1 MLRSLRLK
9 LTLAFLSAAV
19 LLIALVGGG
28 AIVEVTRYFQSSV
41 DLSLQHRLVGQF
53 QALGIQ
59 MPTELAEA
67 ERTWLESQ
75 GNLARTDSTN
85 TILAGTGSGESDSEG
100 ETPIG
105 ESEVLEGAY
114 SSELAVTFVFP
125 LGEDGHLIYNPNPYT
140 VPMQPNLEASQAA
153 LSNGVDWRTV
163 KLSNGESARLLSIRT
178 APNTEPA
185 VLQAGRLLTEQ
196 DRIFRQLVL
205 GVAAA
210 GVFILVIV
218 ALASWAL
225 AGRTLLPAQRA
236 WDQQQAFVAN
246 ASHELRTPLTLIR
259 ASTEIALRG
268 KVGKE
273 ESGLLQDVLRES
285 DYMSLLVD
293 DLLLLSRLDAGQLK
307 LDIQKVSVSELFNE
321 IRSQSNKLAPRKKTQ
336 INFEDTQSEVMA
348 DPGRLRQVLLILL
361 DNAIKY
367 SPAGTVVRVSARNTD
382 GHVNINVADQG
393 PGIAAEHLSH
403 IFERFY
409 QVDRGFSEETRSNGL
424 GLSIAKGLVELHG
437 GTIEAE
443 SELGK
448 GSRFTVSLPRVS

>member
-28 AIVEVTRYFQSSV
+28 AILEVTRYFQSSV
-41 DLSLQHRLVGQF
+41 DLSLQHRLAGQF

-59 MPTELAEA
+59 LPTELAEA
-67 ERTWLESQ
+67 ERTWLASQ
-75 GNLARTDSTN
+75 GRITAANSA
-85 TILAGTGSGESDSEG
+85 TGLGESDDGG
-100 ETPIG
+100 ETPII

-125 LGEDGHLIYNPNPYT
+125 LGEDGHLIYDPNPYT

-153 LSNGVDWRTV
+153 LNNGIDWRTV
-163 KLSNGESARLLSIRT
+163 KLSNGESARLLSVRT
-178 APNTEPA
+178 APGTEPA

-210 GVFILVIV
+210 GGLIVVIV
-218 ALASWAL
+218 ALASWTL

-259 ASTEIALRG
+259 ASTEIAMRG

-307 LDIQKVSVSELFNE
+307 LDIQKVSVSELLKE
-321 IRSQSNKLAPRKKTQ
+321 IRSQAEKLSPRKRTA
-336 INFEDTQSEVMA
+336 IDFENTQSEVMA
-348 DPGRLRQVLLILL
+348 DRGRLRQVLLILL
-361 DNAIKY
+361 DNAIKH
-367 SPAGTVVRVSARNTD
+367 SPAGTAVRVTASEAN
-382 GHVNINVADQG
+382 GHVDITVADQG
-393 PGIAAEHLSH
+393 PGIAAQHLGH

-409 QVDRGFSEETRSNGL
+409 QADTGFNEETRSNGL

-437 GTIEAE
+437 GTIAAE

-448 GSRFTVSLPRVS
+448 GSRFTVSLPRAS